1 MIKPVTNRSTIDI
14 RRQNDLSRDI
24 ARLQVEV
31 STGKKLLA
39 PSDDPVAS
47 AQVANIRRAQANDSA
62 WNKAIDLG
70 SAKAAQA
77 DTVLKSVSDRLAR
90 AQELTIAGASDSSS
104 PADRATI
111 AHELRNIATEI
122 DDLAETQDSQGGILF
137 AAGSALQFRFGEN
150 AVFAPVP
157 SKAEAFSPGG
167 VSYSSILNDA
177 ATALESGNRPQIDA
191 ALASIKTGIG
201 SAADV
206 AGDLGIRAARID
218 NLRESHLL
226 RSIDFAAERSVLE
239 DTDLSEAIAT
249 LNSKLTTLEAA
260 QLTFGRINRRTL
272 FDILN

>member
-122 DDLAETQDSQGGILF
+122 DDLAETQDSQGGQLF
-137 AAGSALQFRFGEN
+137 ATGSALQFRFGEN

-218 NLRESHLL
+218 NLRESHLS